1 MAEDLS
7 RWVDYAADGTPK
19 LKPGVGGMLPPMNPA
34 PRPARPNNGKATGT
48 NATSG
53 ETTGGEVT
61 TGKANDPKRKAAADR
76 FGTLNAF
83 VDVTMRDLTPSEK
96 LVWFVLF
103 RDVRDGVAK
112 AAQSDIAT
120 RSGLT
125 QSTVSLAV
133 KRLVKRGLLRIV
145 HQGGFRKGLST
156 YRIRGSV

>member
-7 RWVDYAADGTPK
+7 QWVEYAADGTPRVK
-19 LKPGVGGMLPPMNPA
+19 RGLGALPPMSRQPA
-34 PRPARPNNGKATGT
+34 PDTALQNGKANGTKADGT
-48 NATSG
+48 NATSD
-53 ETTGGEVT
+53 
-61 TGKANDPKRKAAADR
+61 KAIDPKRKAAADR
-76 FGTLNAF
+76 FGILNAF

-112 AAQSDIAT
+112 VAQSDIAN

>member
-7 RWVDYAADGTPK
+7 QWVDYSPDGTPRI
-19 LKPGVGGMLPPMNPA
+19 KPGLSSLPPMNPA
-34 PRPARPNNGKATGT
+34 PRPARPNNGKAI
-48 NATSG
+48 SG
-53 ETTGGEVT
+53 AADN
-61 TGKANDPKRKAAADR
+61 GKANDPKRKAAADR
-76 FGTLNAF
+76 FGILNAF
-83 VDVTMRDLTPSEK
+83 VDATMRDLTPSEK

-125 QSTVSLAV
+125 QSTVSLAIR
-133 KRLVKRGLLRIV
+133 RLVKRGLLRIV

>member
-7 RWVDYAADGTPK
+7 QWVDYSPDGTPRI
-19 LKPGVGGMLPPMNPA
+19 KPGLSSLPPMNPA
-34 PRPARPNNGKATGT
+34 PRPARPNGRK
-48 NATSG
+48 ATSG
-53 ETTGGEVT
+53 
-61 TGKANDPKRKAAADR
+61 KADERKADDPKRKAAADR
-76 FGTLNAF
+76 FGCLNAF
-83 VDVTMRDLTPSEK
+83 VDATMRDLTPSEK

-125 QSTVSLAV
+125 QSTVSLAIR
-133 KRLVKRGLLRIV
+133 RLVKRGLLRVV